1 MFARSRIRKH
11 AGQQRIRAV
20 QVDVGSRCA
29 DKFGRGGEIRTPDPH
44 NPIVVRY
51 QAALRPDRN
60 RQLCLRLRQKDRVVE
75 KGPGHRAQESGIEA
89 PLGPV
94 YASILGP
101 VP

>member
-20 QVDVGSRCA
+20 QVDVGTECA

-60 RQLCLRLRQKDRVVE
+60 HAL
-75 KGPGHRAQESGIEA
+75 
-89 PLGPV
+89 
-94 YASILGP
+94 
-101 VP
+101 